1 MNPLPTVATH
11 DGTRGVGAAL
21 PRYIGEAI
29 RRATGEVFSMML
41 GERVEPGEMTVHKAA
56 QPGQPDPESYHPGVV
71 AVLGMT
77 GEWAGSGQLSCAP
90 EFACRIASWMLGDE
104 YAVVDEDVLDAVA
117 EVANMIVGNV
127 KNMLED
133 RLGPMALSTPTIVFG
148 PEFATRIAGN
158 PDRVMVPFRCG
169 GERMAVQ
176 VVLAPKHT
184 AGGEGRHGHG
194 HAHGLVLSE
203 ADTVSR

>member
-1 MNPLPTVATH
+1 MDPFPSFAPH
-11 DGTRGVGAAL
+11 APAAGDRGAGLSLHA
-21 PRYIGEAI
+21 YIGEAI
-29 RRATGEVFSMML
+29 RQATLEVFSMML
-41 GERVEPGEMTVHKAA
+41 ATPVEPGATTVTKAA

-90 EFACRIASWMLGDE
+90 EFACRIASRMLQAE
-104 YAVVDEDVLDAVA
+104 YAAVDEEVLDAVA

-127 KNMLED
+127 KNMLEE

-158 PDRVMVPFRCG
+158 PDRVMVPFACG
-169 GERMAVQ
+169 ADRMAVL
-176 VVLAPKHT
+176 VVLAPKH
-184 AGGEGRHGHG
+184 APGGEARHGHN
-194 HAHGLVLSE
+194 HGLMVCE
-203 ADTVSR
+203 PVSR